1 MSNKKLKC
9 TLTYGNNKENHL
21 SQIIAG
27 FTLLKKQNLL
37 NLSTIFDTKLKESQI
52 HNELIKVEIGN
63 KVLIYDLADGY
74 QSFHDMQVFDN
85 LLNNVDF
92 YFKRSYDETQHDI
105 LKNKK
110 KIKPLGLNYHV
121 SCKGNP
127 FDTFQPKSN
136 NSASIFKEY
145 IAFLRYYKRFHKNIY
160 YPKFENI
167 PSPSIEPYKILY
179 SVRLWNPDTV
189 KKENISKGYPN
200 LNEFE
205 VSRVFEKWQSNL
217 ENVTKQRIEIARSLK
232 ETFGDTLIGGISE
245 DLYSIKMAP
254 DLIAPNT
261 LTMKYMFMKLL
272 KTNVICVS
280 SEGLHHSIG
289 WKFAEFVAASKAII
303 TDKLRY
309 SLPGDFEKNKN
320 YLEYNN
326 INELINQTSSLLK
339 NKPLINQMEI
349 ENHNYYKKYVQPDQ
363 LVLNSLKEANIL

>member
-1 MSNKKLKC
+1 MNNKKLKC
-9 TLTYGNNKENHL
+9 TLTYGNNTHHL
-21 SQIIAG
+21 SQIITG
-27 FTLLKKQNLL
+27 FTLLKKQTLL
-37 NLSTIFDTKLKESQI
+37 NLTTVFDTKIKESQI
-52 HNELIKVEIGN
+52 HNEIIKVEIGD

-74 QSFHDMQVFDN
+74 QSFHDMQAFDN
-85 LLNNVDF
+85 VLNNVDF
-92 YFKRSYDETQHDI
+92 YFKRSYDETQHVI

-110 KIKPLGLNYHV
+110 KIKPLGLNYPV

-127 FDTFQPKSN
+127 FDSFRPKSN
-136 NSASIFKEY
+136 NSASKFKEY

-160 YPKFENI
+160 YPKYENI
-167 PSPSIEPYKILY
+167 PSPSNEPYKILY

-200 LNEFE
+200 LNEFD

-232 ETFGDTLIGGISE
+232 ETFGDTLIGGISG
-245 DLYSIKMAP
+245 DPYSIKMAP
-254 DLIAPNT
+254 DLIASET
-261 LTMKYMFMKLL
+261 ITMKYNFMKLL

-320 YLEYNN
+320 YLEYGN
-326 INELINQTSSLLK
+326 IDELINQTSSLLK
-339 NKPLINQMEI
+339 DRALINQIEI
-349 ENHNYYKKYVQPDQ
+349 KNYDYYKNYIKPDR
-363 LVLNSLKEANIL
+363 LVLNSLKEAHIL